1 MEEPVACKL
10 ESCRVIERRA
20 RRAPVA
26 PLPPARSSR
35 WKIGDDLKE
44 LRCVSQVFEIA
55 YLAGPCVMLGRLRSS
70 HSNGMQELYRLA
82 WSSMATRPL

>member
-1 MEEPVACKL
+1 L
-10 ESCRVIERRA
+10 RVNWSLVVLLSGVREGR
-20 RRAPVA
+20 
-26 PLPPARSSR
+26 LLLHSPPRARSSR